1 MVPPRETRLAAV
13 LSVKRLIEQGVPP
26 ISALKFTARHFGVTV
41 RMLTIDAGTIPEI
54 AARAY
59 AIHTEEK
66 VKRAQKKARAFKKA
80 KRVSLAKKGRLDSP
94 KDR

>member
-1 MVPPRETRLAAV
+1 MVPSREKRLAAV
-13 LSVKRLIEQGVPP
+13 LSVKRLIEQRVPP
-26 ISALKFTARHFGVTV
+26 ISALKFAAKHFGITI
-41 RMLTIDAGTIPEI
+41 RMLSFDAGTIPEI

-59 AIHTEEK
+59 AIRTEEK

-94 KDR
+94 KNR